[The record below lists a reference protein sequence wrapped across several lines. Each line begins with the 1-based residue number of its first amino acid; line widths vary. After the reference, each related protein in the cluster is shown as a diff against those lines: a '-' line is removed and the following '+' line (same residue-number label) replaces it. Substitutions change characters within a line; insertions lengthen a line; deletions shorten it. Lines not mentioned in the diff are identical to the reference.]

1 MKIKNVLFSG
11 IILLTSTSSALAVS
25 QTITG
30 AGATFPYPLY
40 VKWAQQYQ
48 QQTGVSVNY
57 QPIGSGGGIQ
67 QIKSQ
72 TVNFGASDKPLSTSE
87 LQQAHLM
94 QFPTVVGGVVA
105 VVNLAGLEKP
115 LILSGAVLADIYQGK
130 ISTWNDAKITALNPG
145 VKLPATAITVVHR
158 SDGSG
163 TTFLFTHYLSDV
175 SPAWKSQ
182 IGADTAV
189 AWASGVGGKGN
200 EGVAAYVQ
208 RIQGSIGY
216 VEYAYAQQN
225 HLNYVQLINQAGRA
239 VAPSLTSFASAA
251 AYAHWSPQNSF
262 AEILTNEPGTD
273 SWPIVGATFILLN
286 SPSQNN
292 QQTSAALQFFNW
304 SFQNGKD
311 AAKDLNYVMLPDSV
325 VKLIQQQWRTH
336 FNYQPG

>member
-1 MKIKNVLFSG
+1 MKIKHVLLSG
-11 IILLTSTSSALAVS
+11 IVLLAGTGAALAAT

-48 QQTGVSVNY
+48 QQTGVNVNY

-94 QFPTVVGGVVA
+94 QFPTVVGGVAA
-105 VVNLAGLEKP
+105 VVNLVGLKKP
-115 LILSGAVLADIYQGK
+115 LVLSGPVLADIYQGK
-130 ISTWNDAKITALNPG
+130 ITTWNDPKIIALNPG
-145 VKLPATAITVVHR
+145 VTLPATPITVVHR

-175 SPAWKSQ
+175 SPAWKIQ

-189 AWASGVGGKGN
+189 AWSTGVGGKGN

-225 HLNYVQLINQAGRA
+225 QLNYVQLINQSGHA
-239 VAPSLTSFASAA
+239 VAPSLNTFASAA
-251 AYAHWSPQNSF
+251 AYAHWSTQNNF

-286 SPSQNN
+286 SLSSNT
-292 QQTSAALQFFNW
+292 QQTAAVLQFFNW

-311 AAKDLNYVMLPDSV
+311 AAKDLNYVMLPNSV
-325 VKLIQQQWRTH
+325 IKLIQQQWREQL
-336 FNYQPG
+336 NYQVK